1 MKTEPSEP
9 MVKKWAISDKPP
21 IKMRLVKEVESIQ
34 DTERLIDRPPRVRV
48 VSRIVKC
55 LAAIGLLSA
64 ASWLQAAYHGERM
77 ACSDGPHEAIGD
89 DTINLL

>member
-1 MKTEPSEP
+1 ME
-9 MVKKWAISDKPP
+9 KKWCIDPRPP
-21 IKMRLVKEVESIQ
+21 LKCRLVTES
-34 DTERLIDRPPRVRV
+34 ERDDQEGRTISRTPRVRI

>member
-1 MKTEPSEP
+1 MT
-9 MVKKWAISDKPP
+9 KKWTIDPGPP
-21 IKMRLVKEVESIQ
+21 RKCRLVT
-34 DTERLIDRPPRVRV
+34 DTERDDNEGKTVNRAPRVRI

-77 ACSDGPHEAIGD
+77 ACNDGSHEAIGD